1 MIELFTIQV
10 AEPVRFVI
18 ETRARIYPQNERYW
32 YFTKKNLVKQY
43 RVRLKRIKDKEIT
56 DGKVFELV
64 GIDISE
70 EIYQAGRVAM
80 GRMMPTGLGLQLAN
94 FTASTFGS
102 MRSPPATD
110 TADAATTASPTLPV
124 PLSSAGDG
132 KFLISLADVAR
143 YRFLSTFIACLHNH
157 FYEYL

>member
-1 MIELFTIQV
+1 M
-10 AEPVRFVI
+10 
-18 ETRARIYPQNERYW
+18 
-32 YFTKKNLVKQY
+32 
-43 RVRLKRIKDKEIT
+43 

-70 EIYQAGRVAM
+70 EIYQTGRVTM

-102 MRSPPATD
+102 MRSPPSVDTTDATA
-110 TADAATTASPTLPV
+110 TTTASPTLPV

-132 KFLISLADVAR
+132 KFLTISN
-143 YRFLSTFIACLHNH
+143 YHH
-157 FYEYL
+157 

>member
-1 MIELFTIQV
+1 M

-18 ETRARIYPQNERYW
+18 ETKARIYPQIERYW

-43 RVRLKRIKDKEIT
+43 RVRLKKSPNQETT
-56 DGKVFELV
+56 DCKAFELV

-70 EIYQAGRVAM
+70 EIHQAGRVAV

-102 MRSPPATD
+102 MRSPPSID
-110 TADAATTASPTLPV
+110 VNDSTTTTTSPTLPV
-124 PLSSAGDG
+124 PLSTSTNGDG
-132 KFLISLADVAR
+132 KI
-143 YRFLSTFIACLHNH
+143 I
-157 FYEYL
+157 

>member
-1 MIELFTIQV
+1 M
-10 AEPVRFVI
+10 I

-43 RVRLKRIKDKEIT
+43 RVRLKRSTQPEAT
-56 DGKVFELV
+56 DGKAFELV

-70 EIYQAGRVAM
+70 EIYQAGRVAV
-80 GRMMPTGLGLQLAN
+80 GRMMPTGLSLQLAN

-110 TADAATTASPTLPV
+110 TVDSTATISPTLPV
-124 PLSSAGDG
+124 PLPTSSTGDG
-132 KFLISLADVAR
+132 K
-143 YRFLSTFIACLHNH
+143 Y
-157 FYEYL
+157 

>member
-1 MIELFTIQV
+1 MIFIFQV

-18 ETRARIYPQNERYW
+18 ETRARIYPQSERYW

-43 RVRLKRIKDKEIT
+43 RVRLKRISDKEIT

-70 EIYQAGRVAM
+70 EIYQTGRVTM

-102 MRSPPATD
+102 MRSPPSVDTTDATA
-110 TADAATTASPTLPV
+110 TTTASPTLPV

-132 KFLISLADVAR
+132 KFLQFGIIIIQ
-143 YRFLSTFIACLHNH
+143 Y
-157 FYEYL
+157 